1 MKAGE
6 FDRKGRNDHI
16 ENFFKPDA
24 LLCLKVFAACANFP
38 IHETSR
44 IRIFL
49 PPRREERQVLINIV
63 FFFAAFACLRE
74 ILRFFWLRLRR
85 ARFSAVVS
93 TGLFPRLFLGGI
105 RSGNLS
111 RNEAFRDISRL

>member
-1 MKAGE
+1 MKAGV

-16 ENFFKPDA
+16 ENFFKPYA

-49 PPRREERQVLINIV
+49 PPRREERQVRTNIV
-63 FFFAAFACLRE
+63 FFLCGLCVFAGDIP
-74 ILRFFWLRLRR
+74 ILLV
-85 ARFSAVVS
+85 AAP
-93 TGLFPRLFLGGI
+93 PR
-105 RSGNLS
+105 
-111 RNEAFRDISRL
+111 